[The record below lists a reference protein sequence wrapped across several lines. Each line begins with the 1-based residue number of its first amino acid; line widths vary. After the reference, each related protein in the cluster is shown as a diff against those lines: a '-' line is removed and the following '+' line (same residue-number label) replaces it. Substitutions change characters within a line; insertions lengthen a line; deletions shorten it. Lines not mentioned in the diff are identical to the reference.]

1 MSNAPPGKQLSP
13 ADRFAPAN
21 WAVAADSSDLLSD
34 LWAAAIQEQ
43 FHAQLHGLQQWICE
57 LLIKNQQL
65 RMALVEMNA
74 KGVGDD
80 NAHKR

>member
-34 LWAAAIQEQ
+34 LLAAAIQ
-43 FHAQLHGLQQWICE
+43 AQLHGLQQWICE